1 MTSRPPFYLQ
11 MQQEFH
17 FLPNSLIAVRIT
29 GFSVR
34 VYDTFVEDETIL
46 FDAWNHFDTFLFQ
59 ISLKIIRRHYIG
71 GTAMIQWVLQ
81 FSQNIVFQGL
91 KIQDSCP
98 ATFRV
103 NPRTLHTTLPCRVV
117 YP

>member
-1 MTSRPPFYLQ
+1 MRDVCGVLVTSRPPFYLQ

-29 GFSVR
+29 GFSVH
-34 VYDTFVEDETIL
+34 VDDTFVEDETIL

-71 GTAMIQWVLQ
+71 GTARSSG
-81 FSQNIVFQGL
+81 FSNSA
-91 KIQDSCP
+91 KILS
-98 ATFRV
+98 F
-103 NPRTLHTTLPCRVV
+103 VV
-117 YP
+117 